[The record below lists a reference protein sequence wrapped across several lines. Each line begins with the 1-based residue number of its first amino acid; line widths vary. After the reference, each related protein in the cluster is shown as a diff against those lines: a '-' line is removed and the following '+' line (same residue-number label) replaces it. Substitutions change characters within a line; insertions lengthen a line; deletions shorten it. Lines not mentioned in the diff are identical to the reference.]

1 MTTSASRFA
10 STVPKNGFSRVAQ
23 KEDHLFRRLFPAW
36 PRIGSEDPPHC
47 LPAEIGILV
56 TAAPS
61 CPKAVW

>member
-1 MTTSASRFA
+1 MITSASRFA

-36 PRIGSEDPPHC
+36 PRFRSEDPPHC

-61 CPKAVW
+61 CPKAAW